1 MPELPEG
8 VTMDDVEPIRREVD
22 NSDGFYADPVP
33 YYFVWRNKKTGEIYE
48 CDTLR
53 RIHPLKFRT

>member
-1 MPELPEG
+1 MRMPMPELPEG

-48 CDTLR
+48 
-53 RIHPLKFRT
+53 